1 DVVLSAFRN
10 LSSASPDSTVPPSKL
25 QEFISTY
32 FEKPGTE
39 FEPWTP
45 PDWHD
50 KPKFLGGIADGEL
63 HHPELYSQ
71 IYSPHPV
78 VVPGGRFREL
88 YYWDSYWVING
99 LLLYGF
105 IPNGGRI
112 YYERRSQPPF
122 LTAMVESYYQATKD
136 KEFLRAALPSLEQ
149 EYRFWMQN
157 RSVAVEVNGTEH
169 VLNRYHV
176 QVGLPRPESY
186 TDDLELAE
194 GLTDDRK
201 EQLWMDLKAG
211 AESGWDFTSR
221 WYMDGDGHKNG
232 TLRETRDLDAA
243 ALYEQTAA
251 RRLEAIESVL
261 WDAERGSWF
270 DYNLVTDSKHFE
282 FYPSN
287 LAPVWAQC
295 YSRPEMAEKAVQY
308 LKGSGALQFPNGV
321 PTSLGDSGQ
330 QWDYPNAWPPLQHML
345 IHGLSKLPSE
355 DAREL
360 AFDLAQRWIKTN
372 WLAYMKYEAMFEK
385 YDVNGDGKPGGG
397 GEYQVQLGF
406 GWTNGVA
413 LQLLDQYGPRL
424 VSGSSRVSPGLLLPL
439 VLSAALRL
447 QRRTELHYRSPAQP
461 SLAPTA
467 HIALSSESSRSHR
480 TKLFGGEDNSLTSKL
495 EGLANW
501 SHNTAHF
508 PSQMKSK
515 CCVSWLGLLCN
526 GRTCN
531 ACAMKASRH
540 ISAHRESDCTDITP
554 SCDANESV
562 KEACGGEAMPGEADE
577 PQSGEKRKQGS
588 EREHTRSPAYYSGT
602 DGAADEMGGID
613 GWRRSETKTG
623 KEKNG
628 TCLTVYIRR
637 RRIG

>member
-1 DVVLSAFRN
+1 MHTLVALSFSSVALLACVSGAFPPPCDSEIYCTGPILHQVQKAKLFDDDKYFVDMKLRETPDVVLSAFRN
-10 LSSASPDSTVPPSKL
+10 LSNASPNSTVPPSKL
-25 QEFISTY
+25 QEFLSTY

-50 KPKFLGGIADGEL
+50 KPKFLGRIADGEL
-63 HHPELYSQ
+63 RNWAGKIHHLWKSLGRKMVSGVKDHPELYSQ

-99 LLLYGF
+99 LLLSEMTDTAHGMIQNFLYLVNRYGF

-122 LTAMVESYYQATKD
+122 LTLMVESYYQATKD
-136 KEFLRAALPSLEQ
+136 KEFLRAALPALEQ
-149 EYRFWMQN
+149 EYQFWMQN
-157 RSVAVEVNGTEH
+157 RSVAVEVNGAEH

-221 WYMDGDGHKNG
+221 WYTDADGHNNG
-232 TLRETRDLDAA
+232 TLRETSTSQILPADLNALLCLNEKTLTSFHRILGDIDSA

-261 WDAERGSWF
+261 WDAERGAWF
-270 DYNLVTDSKHFE
+270 DYNLVTHSKHFE

-287 LAPVWAQC
+287 LAPLWAQC

-321 PTSLGDSGQ
+321 PTSLRDSGQ

-345 IHGLSKLPSE
+345 IRGLSKLPSE
-355 DAREL
+355 DAKQL

-372 WLAYMKYEAMFEK
+372 WLAYTKYEAMFEK
-385 YDVNGDGKPGGG
+385 YDVNGDGKPGAG

-424 VSGSSRVSPGLLLPL
+424 VSGSRRVSPGLLLPL
-439 VLSAALRL
+439 VLSATLRL
-447 QRRTELHYRSPAQP
+447 Q
-461 SLAPTA
+461 
-467 HIALSSESSRSHR
+467 
-480 TKLFGGEDNSLTSKL
+480 
-495 EGLANW
+495 
-501 SHNTAHF
+501 
-508 PSQMKSK
+508 
-515 CCVSWLGLLCN
+515 
-526 GRTCN
+526 
-531 ACAMKASRH
+531 
-540 ISAHRESDCTDITP
+540 
-554 SCDANESV
+554 
-562 KEACGGEAMPGEADE
+562 
-577 PQSGEKRKQGS
+577 
-588 EREHTRSPAYYSGT
+588 
-602 DGAADEMGGID
+602 
-613 GWRRSETKTG
+613 
-623 KEKNG
+623 
-628 TCLTVYIRR
+628 
-637 RRIG
+637 

>member
-1 DVVLSAFRN
+1 MHTLAILSFSSVALVACVNGANPPPCDSEIYCTGPILHQVQKAKLFDDDKYFVDMKLRETPDVVLSAFRN

-63 HHPELYSQ
+63 RTWAEKIHHLWKSLGRKMVSGVKDHPELYSQ

-99 LLLYGF
+99 LLLSEMTDTAHGMIQNFLDLVNRYGF

-232 TLRETRDLDAA
+232 TLRETRTSQILPADLNALLCLNEKTLASFHRILGDLDAA

-447 QRRTELHYRSPAQP
+447 Q
-461 SLAPTA
+461 
-467 HIALSSESSRSHR
+467 
-480 TKLFGGEDNSLTSKL
+480 
-495 EGLANW
+495 
-501 SHNTAHF
+501 
-508 PSQMKSK
+508 
-515 CCVSWLGLLCN
+515 
-526 GRTCN
+526 
-531 ACAMKASRH
+531 
-540 ISAHRESDCTDITP
+540 
-554 SCDANESV
+554 
-562 KEACGGEAMPGEADE
+562 
-577 PQSGEKRKQGS
+577 
-588 EREHTRSPAYYSGT
+588 
-602 DGAADEMGGID
+602 
-613 GWRRSETKTG
+613 
-623 KEKNG
+623 
-628 TCLTVYIRR
+628 
-637 RRIG
+637 